1 MFNVF
6 KIFNFRCRSHM
17 QEIIMRKNMF
27 GYPLKL
33 ILGSFKIFYIYNYKP
48 KYSYTI
54 MYQCENLPLSHELS

>member
-1 MFNVF
+1 
-6 KIFNFRCRSHM
+6 M